1 MENSTRC
8 TAIERLNEA
17 AKLGS
22 LQLLNTLIEEDT
34 NIVQKCLNPELVV
47 ETNTL
52 QRTPLHLASAN
63 GDIEMVRVLLE
74 KNTSACLIR
83 DLYGMIPLHYSAIKG
98 HIQVTQDLINAR
110 PQTVK
115 TKLGDAQTILHLCV
129 KENQLEAMRMLVQSV
144 INDKDFLNAV
154 DNDGNTILDLSMIHR
169 QIEMVRYLLNIP
181 GTETAGTRS
190 LLNIVVS
197 ETRNVQTEGEIIQPT
212 GRKNLSLYDFINN
225 LGKWSD
231 NAQVN
236 LMLVATVTYQSVINP
251 PGGVL
256 QEEQKFNNI
265 TIPSNIVF
273 TRGTAV
279 MLYYAIGG
287 RGLFPWFLI
296 SNTLSVDPW
305 CSVVVIVLI
314 LFRCSMSGMI
324 TGFLCTLAMCGA
336 VGSLVLSYVTGVW
349 IVTNGTVSED
359 DISALFKGVDNNID
373 FTKWGYIGALPV
385 FMMVA
390 GQVLTIMFH
399 HFLHRIPAS
408 YSYTNKSRD
417 SQGL

>member
-34 NIVQKCLNPELVV
+34 NIVQKCLVSNCNSETPLHVSVSHGHLEFTRFLLDQNPELVV
-47 ETNTL
+47 ETDTL

-169 QIEMVRYLLNIP
+169 QIEVH
-181 GTETAGTRS
+181 TSFS
-190 LLNIVVS
+190 L
-197 ETRNVQTEGEIIQPT
+197 P
-212 GRKNLSLYDFINN
+212 
-225 LGKWSD
+225 
-231 NAQVN
+231 
-236 LMLVATVTYQSVINP
+236 
-251 PGGVL
+251 
-256 QEEQKFNNI
+256 
-265 TIPSNIVF
+265 
-273 TRGTAV
+273 
-279 MLYYAIGG
+279 
-287 RGLFPWFLI
+287 
-296 SNTLSVDPW
+296 
-305 CSVVVIVLI
+305 
-314 LFRCSMSGMI
+314 
-324 TGFLCTLAMCGA
+324 
-336 VGSLVLSYVTGVW
+336 
-349 IVTNGTVSED
+349 
-359 DISALFKGVDNNID
+359 
-373 FTKWGYIGALPV
+373 
-385 FMMVA
+385 
-390 GQVLTIMFH
+390 
-399 HFLHRIPAS
+399 
-408 YSYTNKSRD
+408 
-417 SQGL
+417 